1 MNLVAKMA
9 PVGPQL
15 KIGVWIVPV
24 LLDIIHSRPS
34 GLHVCIYFFPVACAE
49 LLECDVAYRHGVA
62 DHPFDLASFCIHRS
76 HCLCTVPIAVGL
88 LGR

>member
-9 PVGPQL
+9 LVGPQL

-24 LLDIIHSRPS
+24 LFDIIYSRPS
-34 GLHVCIYFFPVACAE
+34 GLHVCIYFFPVARAE
-49 LLECDVAYRHGVA
+49 LLERDVAYRHGVA
-62 DHPFDLASFCIHRS
+62 DHPLDLASFCSHRS
-76 HCLCTVPIAVGL
+76 HCLYTVPLAVEL